1 MGELGTV
8 VVVAAILSCAY
19 YLYAQRALGQRVAT
33 ALALLVFFLLFVLL
47 VCYRV
52 V

>member
-1 MGELGTV
+1 MGGFGTIV
-8 VVVAAILSCAY
+8 VIAAILTCAY

-52 V
+52 I